1 MSVFQLALSRTDS
14 ACYSVAIEVSFIVMF
29 CLALGFWYAM
39 YSRSMSKRLH
49 RREVT
54 QILRS
59 VATMRSIGT
68 LVTCTR
74 HRTPLA
80 YFDDKPIG
88 RILSRFSQ
96 DVFVLDFQVGN
107 AWNNAFG
114 LATAMI
120 VDAIVLTV
128 AGTPDISVPCD
139 IADCVYVQHP
149 TSALSYWQ
157 RSSCASSCKDS
168 TW

>member
-1 MSVFQLALSRTDS
+1 
-14 ACYSVAIEVSFIVMF
+14 
-29 CLALGFWYAM
+29 
-39 YSRSMSKRLH
+39 MSKRLH

-59 VATMRSIGT
+59 VAVMRSTGN

-114 LATAMI
+114 LATAMV

-128 AGTPDISVPCD
+128 AGTPDASVRAPTLLTACMRSTLRWHCHIGNVYLVLLRAKILRGRD
-139 IADCVYVQHP
+139 RLRQYSIA
-149 TSALSYWQ
+149 TEA
-157 RSSCASSCKDS
+157 
-168 TW
+168 